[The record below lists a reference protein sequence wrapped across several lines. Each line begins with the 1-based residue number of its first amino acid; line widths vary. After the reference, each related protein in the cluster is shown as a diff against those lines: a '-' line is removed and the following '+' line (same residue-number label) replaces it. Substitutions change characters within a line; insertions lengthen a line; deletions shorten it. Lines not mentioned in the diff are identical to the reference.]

1 MCENFH
7 MRKLAFIFV
16 LSFAAA
22 APAHAEGLEVDA
34 PEFSALLTT
43 AMDWSQTRFISAN
56 LNSYHEKNIILGR
69 SPDAGRVNRYFA
81 LSALNEIIFSR
92 LLDDEDAMAFRVSI
106 AVFESAVV
114 VHNAAIGIKFG
125 SFF

>member
-1 MCENFH
+1 MQQGRQQQEPAEAIW
-7 MRKLAFIFV
+7 AFT
-16 LSFAAA
+16 
-22 APAHAEGLEVDA
+22 
-34 PEFSALLTT
+34 PERSRNPRP
-43 AMDWSQTRFISAN
+43 S
-56 LNSYHEKNIILGR
+56 GR
-69 SPDAGRVNRYFA
+69 GGCQAGRVNRYFA